1 MLLELTSGQVIAAAT
16 VGLLIVGAI
25 QVITTLQRRKNSVV
39 NVSPSLTVYP
49 GTEFPNI
56 HATNGVPTLEQLTQG
71 VEVDPKDR
79 RRARLLYEMGLAQFN
94 HYVNNRDGV
103 VAESRRA
110 MESLVE
116 QMDRAEVSLAGGTGI
131 ALARADKDELP
142 ETLIQ
147 YNSLRPQ
154 AQIYAQHKRREHEA
168 LQTIANDLQKNVP
181 RTDYTSVKSLI
192 ELGEVPLDAI
202 MSELPL
208 SWQELRAISEVERGD
223 RTVVKPPKREF
234 IHTIF
239 LTRDGRLLE
248 DKRAERDGKW
258 LRSDKHNMLVP
269 YQEPVPVSRGR
280 REGGAPVPTG
290 ECRIIIDRDPS
301 PEWITEFWRQ
311 GGSRDQQYLLARD
324 GRLPEQIRAAY
335 RRRQIRTALWVI
347 VAALVTV
354 DVVMLAARY
363 L

>member
-1 MLLELTSGQVIAAAT
+1 MLELTSGQVIAIAT
-16 VGLLIVGAI
+16 VGLLIVGAVRLI
-25 QVITTLQRRKNSVV
+25 MTLRRRQDGVV
-39 NVSPSLTVYP
+39 NSNPTLTVYP
-49 GTEFPNI
+49 GTEFPDI
-56 HATNGVPTLEQLTQG
+56 RATSGVPTMEQLTQG
-71 VEVDPKDR
+71 IEVDPKDR

-110 MESLVE
+110 MESLIE
-116 QMDRAEVSLAGGTGI
+116 QMDEAEVSLARSTGI
-131 ALARADKDELP
+131 ALAVADKDELP

-154 AQIYAQHKRREHEA
+154 VQIYAQHKRREHEA
-168 LQTIANDLQKNVP
+168 LQTIASDLHHSVP

-192 ELGEVPLDAI
+192 ELGDVPLDAI

-208 SWQELRAISEVERGD
+208 PWQELRTVSQVEAGD
-223 RTVVKPPKREF
+223 RIVGKPPKREF

-258 LRSDKHNMLVP
+258 LRSDKHDMLVP
-269 YQEPVPVSRGR
+269 FQEPVPVFEARG
-280 REGGAPVPTG
+280 EGEQPIRTG
-290 ECRIIIDRDPS
+290 ECRIVIDRDPS

-311 GGSRDQQYLLARD
+311 GGYRDQQYILARD
-324 GRLPEQIRAAY
+324 GKLPEQIRAAY
-335 RRRQIRTALWVI
+335 RRRQLRLALWVI
-347 VAALVTV
+347 VAALATV
-354 DVVMLAARY
+354 DVVLLATRY